1 MTHAD
6 KSAPGAHEEPDL
18 STGTA
23 RAAEDAD
30 PVSHEAA
37 ADVDDQN
44 GLRENRA
51 ADADP
56 QPRATAPTPTRGRT
70 AEPEMSTTAAR
81 PRRLA
86 GL

>member
-30 PVSHEAA
+30 PVSHQAPD
-37 ADVDDQN
+37 DVDDQN

-56 QPRATAPTPTRGRT
+56 HHDNGADADPG
-70 AEPEMSTTAAR
+70 E
-81 PRRLA
+81 
-86 GL
+86 GD